1 MEAVVIDVSP
11 DYFVSAEDGDDLRT
25 EADFEDVSIMDD
37 VTRVFSSP
45 DQDSRSSLKR
55 SARYSLEE
63 DDKPPTRPP
72 RKKSSSSSKSEK
84 SEKSHKMESESF
96 HSAQKDEPFSPVS
109 PMSPVS
115 SLKQDDSDTFADAL
129 SSARLSI
136 SENQVQRL
144 YEDGRERKRSLSAE
158 KTAGSSIDDG
168 IGGDSSFDSVTGAP
182 KKKKHRKKKHKR
194 EKGSSEESSIG
205 SEIDGKR
212 RKSGSAGAN
221 TEMLQRIE
229 SINKTEEPYVED
241 VADKSS
247 EKKQTTSESDKSLSK
262 SNKERLL
269 DNMRKLKEP
278 VFIVRDTLVSI
289 DNLETKLNAG
299 SEEECKMIVTKNII
313 KPIQNLCEEVS
324 SIESKALKNAGDRSL
339 NQTIRISLLEAIGG
353 PTEELL
359 RGMEL
364 IERQENVKNRKMDLI
379 AILESLTD
387 PVDEILMGITKLE
400 HELTGRAKGERPIA
414 LIRMISAVSKLD
426 ENVRNVLTVDKR
438 TTRLVA
444 NLQDIINTL
453 DFFLND
459 VSVDPTKGTIET
471 VDTVVVE
478 SLSKSIEDMARA
490 LSRFSTIEAK
500 ADGASNIAEELIPPT
515 RELKAKLDTLKSAL
529 ETYETRGIL
538 SEHRTK
544 LIESLQ
550 ESTEQTIVEI
560 QRVKDKKPM
569 EDQKR
574 IVEEPKQDIL
584 KEVRLSLQETLKTY
598 ENIADTLDPRL
609 CSIFNRIDEMY
620 RRLRTPQ
627 RREIGLESLTSL
639 EGPLYS
645 LQCALTSIS
654 TAENSETISKLLEP
668 AISQLKSTIIN
679 LNENSLQ
686 YILEMVNNIERIIYK
701 TDSELEESTSS
712 KSIQEQPHNLTDRVL
727 DPLIDVQ
734 AALSTALQNIEDVES
749 VTNGAAS
756 SQKLLAS
763 SEIAVC
769 LVELRQYI
777 SDAVHTAMTLR
788 EDETINSLIDL
799 KDPLL
804 DLQTALVSKGRT
816 FQELPVIRKMSIP
829 VEKLKIVVSKAL
841 KHSISE
847 EDINSIK
854 DLWKMIEEIE
864 TQLPKT
870 ISQLVEAEEA
880 TKHILDSL
888 NVDQNLSNVHFALSS
903 ALERQE
909 KSYPNYT
916 SCLTISV
923 EDLRQSIGSSAVA
936 IANLKNPVDEQI
948 VEQVS
953 LLKECLLSL
962 QRSLLTQEHEP
973 EEEQIL
979 KDLISPIE
987 KLKRLV
993 QTMVNTDARTDVIL
1007 PVLELLEEIE
1017 KDTPLIA
1024 REASKKKAKREA
1036 EKLIPKK
1043 EEPKKQK
1050 VQSFGLADRIS
1061 RSLYPMKHWLSNASE
1076 ESTKDEEESALSST
1090 VDELKKDVNKIAIET
1105 SYSEPPSDENL
1116 IEALADLREP
1126 LTRLRNAISMYHE
1139 PADLTTL
1146 EELGRPMKHLLQTI
1160 MDILKD
1166 HAGEETLQ
1174 PIVDIVEEIEN
1185 QIPISI
1191 KEALYR
1197 KELKEMVQSMTQEK
1211 MVEATTSQETIQ
1223 EESIPQETILPE
1235 REEITAHVSQE
1246 TIPEATLME
1255 STTILLE
1262 TQFTESIAE
1271 QTAVEESSQ
1280 RTEQL
1285 ITTIEELPKEKKDM
1299 KKAKKEEEAKSL
1311 VVSLFKTLE
1320 SVQVDIT
1327 GILEDFEEPTAGTT
1341 IVPVSILANSV
1352 EELMKTISEMRV
1364 TTGTYGTSVNSY
1376 EEIVSQTVSV
1386 LRNLLQPLNNLQK
1399 VLQQSHQ
1406 HGAQELLILNHLIH
1420 PLNVIESEVI
1430 NSAIEKLDQ
1439 NSDLKK
1445 SCEPILNLLRDI
1457 KDTVPIVVKDIHSR
1471 QELLGS
1477 LREISKP
1484 LENIEEQMKILE
1496 AQADVTLETDVARI
1510 LVKPLDY
1517 LLNTVNVTSQEL
1529 ELLDQRREIIVEFRT
1544 LVEPLVEFLSSLS
1557 VVQSSRKSL
1566 VPESA
1571 LLDERRSVIS
1581 KAVEGLQRQTSTIL
1595 ERISNLE
1602 GATLFEGALSSLKN
1616 ATISVQQQIGGTDYS
1631 RRSSNEFTLQY
1642 NLSSSFN
1649 HLKNTIAVLDKNVD
1663 KSVHQVI
1670 SKSLEALEKQITL
1683 SETHFMQTFTEQAVD
1698 EEAIVEGFLY
1708 PTNQLK
1714 SALNV
1719 LKEKINQR
1727 SISSVS
1733 VQTVTLLQALA
1744 NSTTELAS
1752 SLSLHRVRLIRERA
1766 SEGSSLVETLSA
1778 MVDVLESVN
1787 DSIREIEMVAN
1798 VEKIMTEEKE
1808 ENISPDVPITI
1819 TQIETIVDEIIEVSR
1834 EEVESVLTIE
1844 KVPPEEEP
1852 LKIEEIKSEEK
1863 IQELQEQKTGK
1874 VKCPEPMKEETVDT
1888 FEVMKKEITKAR
1900 ETTEEGKIKVLQ
1912 VMEKE
1917 KVEASEEVTEEKVE
1931 LLEGTTEEK
1940 AKALEVTEEEKIK
1953 VQVMGKEKVETL
1965 EGVTEGKV
1973 ELLEGTTEE
1982 KAKALEV
1989 TEEEKIK
1996 VQAMGKE
2003 KVETS
2008 EGVTEEKVELLEGTT
2023 EEKAKALE
2031 VTEEEEFKVLQVMGK
2046 EKVESLEGMTEGKVE
2061 LLEGTTEEKAK
2072 ALEVTEEE
2080 KIIVQAMGKEKVET
2094 FEGVTEEKVELL
2106 EGTIEEKAEAL
2117 EVTEGEE
2124 IKIQVM
2130 GKEKVE
2136 TLGGVAEGK
2145 VELLEGTRDEKA
2157 VALEVTDEGQVGT
2170 LQIIGTET
2178 LASPELVEE
2187 EVEVLKEMKEE
2198 AAMALVS
2205 PELVQESKI
2214 ECIKVMKVGKVESV
2228 EGMEEEKAGDL
2239 EITKGEESV
2248 VIHKSTEELSKTEER
2263 VEVLSEETKEGAGQI
2278 LFDMTEKL
2286 SIKEEKVE
2294 TVPQMTEEMPEA
2306 AVKVEAPLDETEKLV
2321 EEAILTGEVA
2331 LPVKTVDEKKTSS
2344 EKVAITEKLKGASD
2358 VEESMEE
2365 IVAQT
2370 IEPEQKKRRTETAVE
2385 RMEEGKIEKEEVVS
2399 QVIKI
2404 EESKKS
2410 EELRQKHDAKEQV
2423 FEKVEETLKTERVV
2437 EESLEKT
2444 KEETRESAIKESN
2457 EVERQREIME
2467 ALEQI
2472 EDLAK
2477 AEEKAE
2483 EERKQEKINL
2493 IQKTGSLISALQ
2505 QPFKELTSLVS
2516 VALDEPLSSRSEEEK
2531 RRIRELTALI
2541 QILYDLKA
2549 TSASIQNTLS
2559 SSSISELKTQFIR
2572 LLESLINVDQATE
2585 KILRLT
2591 QKELAPALKEN
2602 VMVSLQI
2609 LSEPLKSL
2617 QRELSSIQ
2625 GATSLLPTDCIP
2637 LRGNAQNV
2645 NEAISELVKV
2655 IQQTTETKS
2664 MKVVEEIKVMAKTK
2678 EENLDIEETTAK
2690 PLEELIE
2697 VLMVSQEQVKPED
2710 TSPLGS
2716 APPSVESAEL
2726 TKQRKLEAD
2735 IAKKIVSPIQN
2746 LREAIAKIEEEKF
2759 EETEQLDL
2767 PTKTAAI
2774 ILSTII
2780 YPLEKLKQSL
2790 DISSQQQA
2798 VEHEEITEETQSNVP
2813 PLHSL
2818 PVANILEELERSIA
2832 TIQEEMILEANEEM
2846 STSENK
2852 ALIVKEIDK
2861 SLENLKFSIG
2871 AVQKIVTFE
2880 TESAGTFSNIEETP
2894 AVETFIESV
2903 NELGEKCTAIVS
2915 SPPVKIEC
2923 PEEIRKEELE
2933 QILEMMSQPIQ
2944 LLRETA
2950 SEIEEQKTDE
2960 VRALDETSKNVVEA
2974 LKPLVHPLEELEQLL
2989 CTAIQQIR
2997 PSKDEKTE
3005 EIKST
3010 TLPTEQLK
3018 VSPVLEELQKSIV
3031 MIEEQIAIQPKK
3043 LDVSTTKVE
3052 ASVAELIES
3061 PLKTLKYAVTAIQT
3075 LEAKETKELTNE
3087 EKTTALKTLAKC
3099 VEKIA
3104 NVSSVIPSQ
3113 QKVEI
3118 SILQQPQVAKIDI
3131 QEFGQ
3136 QALDN
3141 IASPIQILRETISKL
3156 DEQQTQETGALIM
3169 SETKEIAGVLHTL
3182 VEPLEQLEKSF
3193 SVAVQETSIVKE
3205 ESTSDLKN
3213 VQSSMKL
3220 NVGPVLEQ
3228 LEKSIAVIQEQVS
3241 LEPTKEESKDKLV
3254 GSVAKTIEEPLEQLK
3269 SSVAAIK
3276 EIILETEQTDDLSD
3290 VNKTSVLKSFA
3301 KSVEEIGEKCLA
3313 VISQQQI
3320 GIQLVPKKVKESQV
3334 EILDM
3339 AVSPL
3344 QLFRE
3349 TIMKIEEEKLQ
3360 QVETLDSSKM
3370 AASESALKI
3379 LIEPLQRLETSL
3391 SSTVQQAVS
3400 MELNKIEEISQV
3412 APPLQKL
3419 DIQPIVEE
3427 LQKCVASVQEQVK
3440 LQTVAEHSIEEA
3452 SIMQAT
3458 EKSLK
3463 DLNSSLAIIQSV
3475 VSTEPGVEETLSET
3489 EKVTA
3494 LQHFAKSVQELE
3506 ECMAM
3511 VSQHQVDATETVM
3524 ESMEAEKLETQ
3535 VLETIIVP
3543 IHTLRETIMKIQEE
3557 STEEIGTL
3565 ELQEGNVQMLT
3576 PLMHPLQQ
3584 LERSLVN
3591 VVQQASDQKLESV
3604 EQIQKETPQ
3613 TIVLR
3618 PILQELKESI
3628 VNIQEQL
3635 ATSLE
3640 ESSKLETAKNINEAL
3655 EEVETATIAVQ
3666 QVITLSSEGTEEIKT
3681 QKKSAL
3687 EAFAKSI
3694 EQLEEKCSA
3703 VISQKKVEKK
3713 LEEAEKQQAKMVDVE
3728 ILQKISNTVHVL
3740 RESFSHIEEEKMQ
3753 QMEELKIPKEETNV
3767 KLNVLIEPLNIL
3779 EQTLQTAL
3787 LEGKVLE
3794 EETTKELKKSEIP
3807 VDKLN
3812 LQPVLEELQKSI
3824 ITIQQQTSETATISG
3839 EVSEVSMMLAAEK
3852 SLEQLKLSVAA
3863 VQEITIAQQDQTKE
3877 LRTGEEK
3884 SRLEAFARSIEE
3896 TGEKLLAAVKQY
3908 EVKKSEEVSAKNK
3921 VVEDFVKTVIEPIN
3935 ELQTTILNI
3944 DKESELLGK
3953 KKEEEIVL
3961 FLSMVQPLHKLEESF
3976 LLAMQQEA
3984 VTKYETVKEISQ
3996 AIPALQELPV
4006 KLTLEELNKNVAEIQ
4021 KQLVFAKET
4030 LSLAGDAE
4038 DFAVI
4043 KNLERSLSD
4052 LRTSVAVVQQLTTI
4066 EKPGEQI
4073 LDVENASALQAF
4085 GKAVEEFRKQCSVA
4099 ISKPKVIATII
4110 GTIQLETPQK
4120 LEAQVSETVTV
4131 PAKLLQESISTIA
4144 EIRLQEA
4151 EILETSDTKKPMTI
4165 LTELIPTLQRL
4176 EQCFVAAIQG
4186 EHVIEHDTK
4195 SLETDKV
4202 SLEKTTLKPIL
4213 EEFQKSIAVIEEHMM
4228 VEEGT
4233 QSMLEAENSSQ
4244 LKTMA
4249 QTLTDLKTSV
4259 AAIQQA
4265 AEFAPE
4271 SSKEFSKAESVAA
4284 FETFAKTLHD
4294 LVERAATIDQ
4304 QQIIIEPAAD
4314 TISEEASSLKTW
4326 ADVVEEANV
4335 QVTEPIIVDQGTVES
4350 PSEMALSISEEET
4363 QTLKSLAKPLS
4374 ELKECLAI
4382 IVEERKSMDANEI
4395 ALALSEREDI
4405 SLLKAMAQPLLE
4417 LKNVAVSVINEQTA
4431 IESTKEKSFD
4441 SGEKSETTLNP
4452 LIEPLEELR
4461 NSIALI
4467 EDRMLVESVEDR
4479 PIDEVSLLS
4488 ALAEPLITLHRSIS
4502 VLEERVMSPEVEPM
4516 PEESSH
4522 WITECLAVPLQEI
4535 ERSIAEIRECVV
4547 MEPEPG
4553 LAEEISR
4560 IDTPDWSVVEKLVQ
4574 PVEVI
4579 KSTIIEMEENI
4590 IKGMKA
4596 EKESEYEVVKTLV
4609 QPLAD
4614 VQESFLV
4621 LKNKTDMSIEEEE
4634 ASIDAIVDSLSNL
4647 EKSIS
4652 FIEEQAAEKLQLASN
4667 ITETIIGFLAEPLL
4681 QLKEKIMTVEESST
4695 VYLENLEKP
4704 LKGLQATLEAV
4715 LSDQRKEVQ
4724 KQKKE
4729 SAISM
4734 EEATRIST
4742 KLIHSIKEVNDSIES
4757 IDNKIE
4763 SYKGLLG
4770 LEIHIEKE
4778 ALNMLAKPLEQL
4790 KQGIQSVLDK
4800 QEIGEEPMESLKMLR
4815 KAIAI
4820 VREQS
4825 ADKPI
4830 AEPSHLEIT
4839 EIYGV
4844 LKTLNISLHELED
4857 STKKVD
4863 ALWKDSLCGE
4873 GLVEL
4878 ETPILN
4884 LMNDINLLRDKLL
4897 NVQVVWEEDKKKK
4910 KSKKKEKEEV
4920 EEEMKI
4926 VDKDEDERKKE
4937 DEVDKQKHREEEKKL
4952 EEEQQLREDEEK
4964 KKKGE
4969 TEKLKQEE
4977 EERKKKE
4984 EAEKLKQ
4991 EEEERKKK
4999 EEAEKLKQEEQ
5010 ERKNKEETEILKQ
5023 KEDERKQKEAE
5034 KLQEEERKKQET
5046 ELKKKREEDERKR
5059 KEEEERLKQEEEY
5072 RKKEEQERLIREEED
5087 RRKKEQ
5093 EEKLKHE
5100 EEARKKKEDAEKLKQ
5115 DEERKK
5121 KEEAEKLKQE
5131 EERKEKEEAEKLK
5144 QKKERKKKEEAEKLK
5159 QEEERQ
5165 KKEETEKLK
5174 LEEERKKKE
5183 EAERKKKE
5191 EAEKLKQEED
5201 RKKNEEAEKLKQ
5213 EEERKK
5219 KEEAEKSKLEEER
5232 KKKEEA
5238 EKLKQEEERK
5248 KKEEAEELKQEEER
5262 KKKEEAEKLKQEEE
5276 RKKKEKAERKKKEE
5290 AEKLKQEEE
5299 RQKKEEAEK
5308 LKQEEERKTK
5318 EEAEKLKQEEERKKK
5333 EEAEKLKQ
5341 EEERKKKE
5349 EAEKL
5354 KQEEERKK
5362 KEESEKLK
5370 QEEERKKKE
5379 EAEKLKQEEERQKK
5393 EEAEKLKQE
5402 EERKK
5407 KEEAERKKKEEA
5419 EKLKQEEERQK
5430 KEEAEKLKQE
5440 EERKKKEE
5448 AERKKKEEAEKLKQ
5462 EEERKKKEEA
5472 EKSKLEEERK
5482 KKEEA
5487 EKLKLEEERKKKEE
5501 AEKLRQE
5508 EERKKK
5514 EEAEKLK
5521 QEEERKK
5528 KEETEKLKLEEERKK
5543 KEEAEKLKVEEERK
5557 KIGEAEKLKQ
5567 EEEHRKKE
5575 EAQKLKG
5582 EKKRKKKGE
5591 TEKLKQE
5598 EGRKHQEAEQLKQEE
5613 EESKKKEAAEKLK
5626 QEQARKEQEETQKE
5640 GAQKLKEDKKR
5651 KKKEETEK
5659 LNQEE
5664 ERKKKEEA
5672 EKLKQEEERKKKEA
5686 EKLKQDEDLKKEEE
5700 EKRRKEAQAEKL
5712 RQEKEQQEK
5721 EEAERKK
5728 QEEEARRKKVDE
5740 EEKIESEVLE
5750 QKEEKLSKRI
5760 EKRRLQQA
5768 DDERKEQE
5776 EAEKRKKE
5784 QEQRKRER
5792 EERAKKEEE
5801 ERLKHEEEERKR
5813 KEERAKLKKEEEE
5826 RRKAEKA
5833 EKLKRELERED
5844 QRREE
5849 IRRRREEQEKQI
5861 RQEAEKVRKAE
5872 EERLRKEDETRERRR
5887 REREQRRQEEEAKLR
5902 REEEERLQ
5910 REEERR
5916 RKRKEAERQWN
5927 EDKESMRRREI
5938 ERLERRRAEE
5948 RQNREESE
5956 RSRREDEERRCR
5968 RETER
5973 QLRREEAAREMKE
5986 EEERVRRRQEEEA
5999 SRLRRRRQ
6007 EQLRDDTWSKIRQSE
6022 SDQLFRK
6029 MADDALRIGRM
6040 KAGSSDVEFWRD
6052 RRDKSYRHDSG
6063 FDSGLSSTS
6072 RSYSWRDSLTSL
6084 TRKRIDDFLDYK
6096 LRDTPID
6103 RYYYDTGTYYRR
6115 RRKRDDQITR
6125 TRSISLLKYDDYS
6138 TGDSDTTITAATV
6151 SKPPRYTSRTKTTS
6165 RIDLDDRGSNLSI
6178 YLPPIKDEVR
6188 I

>member
-1364 TTGTYGTSVNSY
+1364 TTGTYRTSVNSY

-1863 IQELQEQKTGK
+1863 IQELREQKTGK

-1953 VQVMGKEKVETL
+1953 VQ
-1965 EGVTEGKV
+1965 
-1973 ELLEGTTEE
+1973 
-1982 KAKALEV
+1982 
-1989 TEEEKIK
+1989 I
-1996 VQAMGKE
+1996 
-2003 KVETS
+2003 
-2008 EGVTEEKVELLEGTT
+2008 
-2023 EEKAKALE
+2023 
-2031 VTEEEEFKVLQVMGK
+2031 MGK

-2080 KIIVQAMGKEKVET
+2080 SIIVQAMGKEKVET

-2145 VELLEGTRDEKA
+2145 VEPLEGTRDEKA
-2157 VALEVTDEGQVGT
+2157 VALEVTEEGQVGT

-2306 AVKVEAPLDETEKLV
+2306 VVKVEAPLDETEKLV
-2321 EEAILTGEVA
+2321 EEAILTGEVV

-2697 VLMVSQEQVKPED
+2697 VLMVSQEQVKLED
-2710 TSPLGS
+2710 ASPLGS
-2716 APPSVESAEL
+2716 APPSIESAEL

-2790 DISSQQQA
+2790 DISSQQQT
-2798 VEHEEITEETQSNVP
+2798 VEQEEITEETQSNVP
-2813 PLHSL
+2813 SLHSL

-2915 SPPVKIEC
+2915 SPPVKIES

-2989 CTAIQQIR
+2989 CTAIQQIH

-3031 MIEEQIAIQPKK
+3031 MIEEQIAVQPKK

-3220 NVGPVLEQ
+3220 NVGPILEQ

-3391 SSTVQQAVS
+3391 SSTVQQAIS

-3565 ELQEGNVQMLT
+3565 ELQEGNVQTLT

-3753 QMEELKIPKEETNV
+3753 QVEELKIPKEETNV

-4099 ISKPKVIATII
+4099 ISKPKVITTII

-4770 LEIHIEKE
+4770 LEIQIEKE

-5144 QKKERKKKEEAEKLK
+5144 QKKERKKKEETEKLK
-5159 QEEERQ
+5159 QEG
-5165 KKEETEKLK
+5165 
-5174 LEEERKKKE
+5174 
-5183 EAERKKKE
+5183 
-5191 EAEKLKQEED
+5191 
-5201 RKKNEEAEKLKQ
+5201 
-5213 EEERKK
+5213 
-5219 KEEAEKSKLEEER
+5219 
-5232 KKKEEA
+5232 
-5238 EKLKQEEERK
+5238 
-5248 KKEEAEELKQEEER
+5248 
-5262 KKKEEAEKLKQEEE
+5262 
-5276 RKKKEKAERKKKEE
+5276 
-5290 AEKLKQEEE
+5290 
-5299 RQKKEEAEK
+5299 
-5308 LKQEEERKTK
+5308 
-5318 EEAEKLKQEEERKKK
+5318 
-5333 EEAEKLKQ
+5333 
-5341 EEERKKKE
+5341 
-5349 EAEKL
+5349 
-5354 KQEEERKK
+5354 
-5362 KEESEKLK
+5362 
-5370 QEEERKKKE
+5370 
-5379 EAEKLKQEEERQKK
+5379 ERQKK

-5407 KEEAERKKKEEA
+5407 KEEAERK
-5419 EKLKQEEERQK
+5419 K

-5487 EKLKLEEERKKKEE
+5487 EKLKVEEERKKKEE
-5501 AEKLRQE
+5501 AEKLR
-5508 EERKKK
+5508 
-5514 EEAEKLK
+5514 
-5521 QEEERKK
+5521 
-5528 KEETEKLKLEEERKK
+5528 
-5543 KEEAEKLKVEEERK
+5543 
-5557 KIGEAEKLKQ
+5557 Q

>member
-438 TTRLVA
+438 TTRVVA
-444 NLQDIINTL
+444 NLQDILNTL

-609 CSIFNRIDEMY
+609 CSIFDRIDEMY

-1285 ITTIEELPKEKKDM
+1285 ITTIEELTKEKKDM

-1311 VVSLFKTLE
+1311 VISLFKTLE

-1364 TTGTYGTSVNSY
+1364 TTGTYRTSVNSY

-1445 SCEPILNLLRDI
+1445 NCEPILNLLRDI

-1863 IQELQEQKTGK
+1863 IQELREQKTGK

-1900 ETTEEGKIKVLQ
+1900 ETTGEGKFKVLQ

-1931 LLEGTTEEK
+1931 LLEETTEEK
-1940 AKALEVTEEEKIK
+1940 AKVLEVTEDEKIK
-1953 VQVMGKEKVETL
+1953 V
-1965 EGVTEGKV
+1965 
-1973 ELLEGTTEE
+1973 
-1982 KAKALEV
+1982 
-1989 TEEEKIK
+1989 
-1996 VQAMGKE
+1996 
-2003 KVETS
+2003 
-2008 EGVTEEKVELLEGTT
+2008 
-2023 EEKAKALE
+2023 
-2031 VTEEEEFKVLQVMGK
+2031 
-2046 EKVESLEGMTEGKVE
+2046 
-2061 LLEGTTEEKAK
+2061 
-2072 ALEVTEEE
+2072 
-2080 KIIVQAMGKEKVET
+2080 
-2094 FEGVTEEKVELL
+2094 
-2106 EGTIEEKAEAL
+2106 
-2117 EVTEGEE
+2117 
-2124 IKIQVM
+2124 QVM

-2145 VELLEGTRDEKA
+2145 VEPLEGTRDEKA

-2178 LASPELVEE
+2178 LESPELVEE
-2187 EVEVLKEMKEE
+2187 EVEVLKEMKEV

-2214 ECIKVMKVGKVESV
+2214 ESIKVMKVGKVESV
-2228 EGMEEEKAGDL
+2228 EGMEEEKAGDF
-2239 EITKGEESV
+2239 EITKGGESV

-2306 AVKVEAPLDETEKLV
+2306 VVKVEAPLDETEKLV

-2516 VALDEPLSSRSEEEK
+2516 VALDEPLFSRSEEEK

-2625 GATSLLPTDCIP
+2625 GATSQLPTDCIP

-2813 PLHSL
+2813 SLHSL

-2846 STSENK
+2846 STSKNK

-2915 SPPVKIEC
+2915 SPPVKIES

-2950 SEIEEQKTDE
+2950 SEIKEQKTDE

-2974 LKPLVHPLEELEQLL
+2974 LKPLMHPLEELEQLL
-2989 CTAIQQIR
+2989 WTAIQQIR

-3031 MIEEQIAIQPKK
+3031 MIEEQIAVQPKK

-3061 PLKTLKYAVTAIQT
+3061 PLKTLKSAVTAIQT

-3104 NVSSVIPSQ
+3104 NVSSVISSQ

-3118 SILQQPQVAKIDI
+3118 GILQQPQVAKIDI

-3156 DEQQTQETGALIM
+3156 DEQQTQETEALIM
-3169 SETKEIAGVLHTL
+3169 SETKEIAGALHTL
-3182 VEPLEQLEKSF
+3182 VEPLEQLEKSL

-3254 GSVAKTIEEPLEQLK
+3254 GSVAKTIEEPLKQLK

-3276 EIILETEQTDDLSD
+3276 EIILETEQTGDLSD
-3290 VNKTSVLKSFA
+3290 VDKTSVLKSFA

-3391 SSTVQQAVS
+3391 SSTVQQAIS

-3565 ELQEGNVQMLT
+3565 ELQEGNVQTLT

-3687 EAFAKSI
+3687 EAFAKSM

-3753 QMEELKIPKEETNV
+3753 QMEELKIPKEETYV

-4006 KLTLEELNKNVAEIQ
+4006 KFTLEELNKNVAEIQ

-4085 GKAVEEFRKQCSVA
+4085 GKAVEEFRKQFSVA

-4165 LTELIPTLQRL
+4165 LTELIPPLQRL

-4233 QSMLEAENSSQ
+4233 QNMLEAENSSQ

-4704 LKGLQATLEAV
+4704 LKGLQAALEAV

-4770 LEIHIEKE
+4770 LEIQIEKE

-4897 NVQVVWEEDKKKK
+4897 NVQVVWEEDKEKK

-4937 DEVDKQKHREEEKKL
+4937 DEVDKQKHKEEEKKL
-4952 EEEQQLREDEEK
+4952 EEEQQLREEEEK

-5034 KLQEEERKKQET
+5034 KLQEEERKKQEA

-5072 RKKEEQERLIREEED
+5072 RKKEEQERLIRKEED
-5087 RRKKEQ
+5087 RRKREQ

-5131 EERKEKEEAEKLK
+5131 EER
-5144 QKKERKKKEEAEKLK
+5144 QKKEEAEKLK
-5159 QEEERQ
+5159 QEE
-5165 KKEETEKLK
+5165 
-5174 LEEERKKKE
+5174 
-5183 EAERKKKE
+5183 
-5191 EAEKLKQEED
+5191 
-5201 RKKNEEAEKLKQ
+5201 
-5213 EEERKK
+5213 
-5219 KEEAEKSKLEEER
+5219 
-5232 KKKEEA
+5232 
-5238 EKLKQEEERK
+5238 
-5248 KKEEAEELKQEEER
+5248 
-5262 KKKEEAEKLKQEEE
+5262 
-5276 RKKKEKAERKKKEE
+5276 ERKKKEE

-5308 LKQEEERKTK
+5308 LKQEEDRKKK

-5362 KEESEKLK
+5362 KEE
-5370 QEEERKKKE
+5370 
-5379 EAEKLKQEEERQKK
+5379 
-5393 EEAEKLKQE
+5393 
-5402 EERKK
+5402 
-5407 KEEAERKKKEEA
+5407 
-5419 EKLKQEEERQK
+5419 
-5430 KEEAEKLKQE
+5430 
-5440 EERKKKEE
+5440 
-5448 AERKKKEEAEKLKQ
+5448 
-5462 EEERKKKEEA
+5462 
-5472 EKSKLEEERK
+5472 
-5482 KKEEA
+5482 
-5487 EKLKLEEERKKKEE
+5487 
-5501 AEKLRQE
+5501 
-5508 EERKKK
+5508 
-5514 EEAEKLK
+5514 
-5521 QEEERKK
+5521 
-5528 KEETEKLKLEEERKK
+5528 TEKLKVEEERKK

-5557 KIGEAEKLKQ
+5557 KKEEAEKLKQ

-5626 QEQARKEQEETQKE
+5626 QEQARKEQEETEKLKQDEDHKIEEAEKLKQEEEHMKKDEVEKLKEGEMHKKKE

-5659 LNQEE
+5659 LYQEE

-5712 RQEKEQQEK
+5712 RQEKEQHEK